1 MRPKLQRVIGSEFG
15 SLRRALACLPP
26 LITRTVLGADQTW
39 QDALSR
45 MPLTNQA
52 FVRATFRPPLLL
64 MHTDE
69 DGLDGIAVVEYE
81 LTALKLAGV
90 AAPDGQRRRLGCPA
104 GRAE

>member
-1 MRPKLQRVIGSEFG
+1 LDQCAV
-15 SLRRALACLPP
+15 LACLPL

-45 MPLTNQA
+45 MPLTNQT

-69 DGLDGIAVVEYE
+69 DSLDGIAVVEHE
-81 LTALKLAGV
+81 PTALKL
-90 AAPDGQRRRLGCPA
+90 R
-104 GRAE
+104 